1 MGVSV
6 TYFGNQKAVFANQDD
21 GIFSAVPITF
31 DESVL
36 TLETYTVNNRK
47 FVKAGSV
54 VKYGNTVKGITA
66 EEYEITDGP
75 VNGRVVLEGYV
86 YVDMLTEGAAAVIS
100 LNSLPKIVPI
110 PFGKIIFE
118 RMRADGLDVYLK
130 VYGSVW
136 TGSVSASNFTVQDAS
151 PATNMEIKS
160 VERDADNHSIMKL
173 TFGVK
178 DSQSA
183 VDGTLKITAVAQT
196 AVSGASGKVISG
208 LPIEITFKDGEV
220 CLDA

>member
-6 TYFGNQKAVFANQDD
+6 TYFGKQKAVFANQDD

-31 DESVL
+31 DENVL
-36 TLETYTVNNRK
+36 TLETYTEGSRK

-86 YVDMLTEGAAAVIS
+86 YVEELTEGAAAVIS
-100 LNSLPKIVPI
+100 MNTLPKIVPI
-110 PFGKIIFE
+110 PFGKIIFNKIFANGTE
-118 RMRADGLDVYLK
+118 VYIK
-130 VYGSVW
+130 AHGTVW
-136 TGSVSASNFTVQDAS
+136 TNTVSPTSFTVSDGS
-151 PATNMEIKS
+151 TNMEIKS
-160 VERDADNHSIMKL
+160 VERLTDEHSTVKL

-178 DSQSA
+178 ASQSA
-183 VDGTLKITAVAQT
+183 ADGVFQITAVNQS
-196 AVSGASGKVISG
+196 AVSGAAGKVIGG
-208 LPIEITFKDGEV
+208 LPIEITVKDGEV
-220 CLDA
+220 C

>member
-1 MGVSV
+1 MSVSV

-31 DESVL
+31 DKSVL
-36 TLETYTVNNRK
+36 TLETYTENSRE
-47 FVKAGSV
+47 FVKAGSL

-86 YVDMLTEGAAAVIS
+86 YVDMLTSDAAAVIGS
-100 LNSLPKIVPI
+100 SALPKIVPI
-110 PFGKIIFE
+110 PFGKIVFDK
-118 RMRADGLDVYLK
+118 MRVDGLDVYLK

-136 TGSVSASNFTVQDAS
+136 MSSASATNFTIQDGS

-160 VERDADNHSIMKL
+160 VERDANNNSIIKL

-178 DSQSA
+178 DSLSS
-183 VDGTLKITAVAQT
+183 VDGTLKITAVASA
-196 AVSGASGKVISG
+196 AVSGSTGKVISG